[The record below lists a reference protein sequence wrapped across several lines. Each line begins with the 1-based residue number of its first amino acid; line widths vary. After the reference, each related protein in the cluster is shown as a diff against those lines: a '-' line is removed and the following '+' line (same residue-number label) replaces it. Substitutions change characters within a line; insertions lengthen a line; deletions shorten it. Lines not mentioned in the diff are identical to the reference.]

1 MGWYFVW
8 IKGQSTSPSHISAL
22 LCNFVCISFACSSHR
37 SHRRHRI
44 DSLCSVAEGGES
56 CLTSGDRR
64 EPEDKY
70 VYIKTSSPS
79 LGKAERGGRG
89 KMWWGRYSSG
99 SFQSPEVKHNSPPS
113 ATSEHSPLTSII
125 RTIDYTSIIR
135 TICVYNNV
143 VLYPTSI
150 RDGRCGRSR

>member
-8 IKGQSTSPSHISAL
+8 IKGQSTSPFDISAL

-99 SFQSPEVKHNSPPS
+99 SFQSPEVKHNSPPL
-113 ATSEHSPLTSII
+113 ATSEHSPLTSITRLNI
-125 RTIDYTSIIR
+125 NVYYTIETLMPITR
-135 TICVYNNV
+135 
-143 VLYPTSI
+143 
-150 RDGRCGRSR
+150 

>member
-1 MGWYFVW
+1 M
-8 IKGQSTSPSHISAL
+8 
-22 LCNFVCISFACSSHR
+22 AC
-37 SHRRHRI
+37 
-44 DSLCSVAEGGES
+44 VAEGGES

-79 LGKAERGGRG
+79 LGFAERGGRG

-113 ATSEHSPLTSII
+113 ATSEHNPLTSITRLNI
-125 RTIDYTSIIR
+125 NVYYTIETLDTR
-135 TICVYNNV
+135 
-143 VLYPTSI
+143 PTMADAMVHKPHKIGIYQPLLSLKPNKLQ
-150 RDGRCGRSR
+150 R